1 MLAVAA
7 VFVKDARGRS
17 RQAIESPTAARNES
31 VFLQFQAYDLGFFE

>member
-17 RQAIESPTAARNES
+17 RQAIESATAS
-31 VFLQFQAYDLGFFE
+31 